1 MHPILVSLVCGHD
14 NRSLTA
20 IPAQETGVKIIAPLI
35 ALKLHSNGT
44 SAQTV
49 AAHYRSQIAQ
59 VLCFEG
65 SGRFTRQQSRLWRKS
80 RGLDAKS
87 RGFGAKSSGFDAKR
101 HVFDDGCRKSC
112 VFDDG

>member
-1 MHPILVSLVCGHD
+1 M
-14 NRSLTA
+14 
-20 IPAQETGVKIIAPLI
+20 KIIAPLI

-101 HVFDDGCRKSC
+101 HVFDDG
-112 VFDDG
+112 

>member
-1 MHPILVSLVCGHD
+1 M
-14 NRSLTA
+14 
-20 IPAQETGVKIIAPLI
+20 KIIAPLI

-49 AAHYRSQIAQ
+49 AAHYRSQIAK

-65 SGRFTRQQSRLWRKS
+65 SGRFTRQQARLWRKS

-87 RGFGAKSSGFDAKR
+87 RGLDAKSRGFDAKSSGFDAKSR
-101 HVFDDGCRKSC
+101 VFDDG
-112 VFDDG
+112 